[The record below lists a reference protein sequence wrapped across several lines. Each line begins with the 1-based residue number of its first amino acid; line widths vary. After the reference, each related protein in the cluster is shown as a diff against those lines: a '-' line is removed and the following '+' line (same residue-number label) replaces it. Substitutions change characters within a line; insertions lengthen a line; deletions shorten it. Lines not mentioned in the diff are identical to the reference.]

1 MFFPKKF
8 KFDDHNDVEETDVH
22 IPELNIVDQHRT
34 KTLDVSIKKASGYP
48 LMGITLMAIIQ
59 RIQLYIHTTIFYID
73 YEYRIFPS
81 NKPGPSDAAVAVI
94 IYNERVSTML
104 LFVCCRL

>member
-1 MFFPKKF
+1 MFFQKKF

-48 LMGITLMAIIQ
+48 LMAIIQ

-73 YEYRIFPS
+73 YEYRICPS

>member
-1 MFFPKKF
+1 MFFQKKF

-48 LMGITLMAIIQ
+48 LMAIIQ

-81 NKPGPSDAAVAVI
+81 NKPGPSDAAVAHSV
-94 IYNERVSTML
+94 
-104 LFVCCRL
+104 